1 MQIAADILNPTLKGA
16 EYRSTHKLAV
26 IGVLGDRAPKVSSR
40 GSRFYNIDRWTVR
53 VFTREMCKWAQG
65 NPQCIPT
72 IKEIG
77 EWVRTANSET
87 VPMREIVI
95 ANTPAKLRLRTAL
108 ALTGGAY
115 HEAFH
120 TYYSCLRPL
129 TAAEMAE
136 LVIPR
141 WARVPDWSR
150 YYKLLQDW
158 SNIIED
164 IRIERL
170 GRVEFEGSVTKLH
183 DLQDFILAQ
192 EAKGLA
198 NARAHGGA
206 NVKRNALSVVTA
218 TFRDVGLGYNTD
230 TQQET
235 LAGYRAENP
244 EAVLLVLGAGKG
256 NPGPLTGLLKETIA
270 LPETDDTGCIR
281 VAMDVIGVLYEE
293 SSEEDP
299 ANDPDNEEHQPG
311 EPQKT
316 ACPKCG
322 AKGSKLVIRPKSNG
336 RGGKDPL
343 KGILTCSVC
352 GFQTEVDLKP
362 KQQGVLQAPPQA
374 PPQDTPKFEGFDK
387 DEDKSQCG
395 GGSAGEGEESDDSD
409 DSDDASGQGKQGDDS
424 EGDDSEGDDS
434 EGDDSE
440 GDDSS
445 GGGSEGDPSDE
456 DSDDGSG
463 GGSGESDEDGDESD
477 EDGKGSGDKS
487 DEDEEGDE
495 GDEDDG
501 AGGEGDE
508 DDDTHEGND
517 WSDDDDLTGD
527 GDEDADDG
535 ELGDLDEGG
544 TVGAV
549 ADNESHTDADG
560 DENNDGAPGGGHNY
574 EAPEIEG
581 NDWSKLVDEALEGAE
596 DENGLRDNNS
606 ALEEAVGDE
615 AEDEERGEGGVK
627 VGERP
632 WRPYDPAQDEFLLVG
647 PSRGGKDHDRD
658 LATRL
663 YASVKDEASF
673 LRSRLRTIVK
683 ALEMNTVIHG
693 TRRGRRLSGRFLVDS
708 RNTLKGGQQ
717 PKRAYTQIDEAIDT
731 SLSAAIVLDQS
742 GSMSGSLKDV
752 TRILCA
758 ITEPLDAL
766 GCPVQVSGFRDGQR
780 WSDPG
785 TEGRDGYHRFNA
797 IVHDIFK
804 RFDEPL
810 RSVKWRFA
818 NTRATGGT
826 PMADGVQFG
835 LDSLSARTEG
845 HRILFVITDGQ
856 PNGGHAQII
865 ARQCRLAKAAGVH
878 VIGVGLGNGARYVTG
893 VFPDSVWTPR
903 ISDMPKALIAKLN
916 ELIDVKASK
925 RGKRIANTG

>member
-1 MQIAADILNPTLKGA
+1 MQTAADIDNPTLKGA

-87 VPMREIVI
+87 VPLREIVI

-129 TAAEMAE
+129 NAVEMAK

-170 GRVEFEGSVTKLH
+170 GREEFPGSLTKLH
-183 DLQDFILAQ
+183 DLQDFILGQ

-230 TQQET
+230 TQQEA

-256 NPGPLTGLLKETIA
+256 NPGPLTALLKETIA
-270 LPETDDTGCIR
+270 LPEKDDTGCIR
-281 VAMDVIGVLYEE
+281 VAMDVIGVLYDE

-316 ACPKCG
+316 VCPKCG

-362 KQQGVLQAPPQA
+362 KQQGAGQA
-374 PPQDTPKFEGFDK
+374 PPQDPDHTPKFEGFDK
-387 DEDKSQCG
+387 DEDEAQPQQG
-395 GGSAGEGEESDDSD
+395 GGAGEGEESDDSD
-409 DSDDASGQGKQGDDS
+409 DAEGAEGAGGQGKPS
-424 EGDDSEGDDS
+424 
-434 EGDDSE
+434 DDSE

-445 GGGSEGDPSDE
+445 GGGSEGDESDE
-456 DSDDGSG
+456 SDDSGEGSGEGTSEEADDGDESDDGKGSG
-463 GGSGESDEDGDESD
+463 GESEDEDGDE
-477 EDGKGSGDKS
+477 
-487 DEDEEGDE
+487 
-495 GDEDDG
+495 DG
-501 AGGEGDE
+501 AGGEG
-508 DDDTHEGND
+508 DDTHEGND
-517 WSDDDDLTGD
+517 WTDDDLTGD
-527 GDEDADDG
+527 GDDSEDTDDG

-549 ADNESHTDADG
+549 ADNKSHTDADG

-581 NDWSKLVDEALEGAE
+581 NDWSKLADEALEGAE
-596 DENGLRDNNS
+596 DDNGLKDNNT

-615 AEDEERGEGGVK
+615 VDDEERGEGGVRA
-627 VGERP
+627 GERP

-708 RNTLKGGQQ
+708 RNTLMGGQQ

-742 GSMSGSLKDV
+742 GSMSGCLKDV

-785 TEGRDGYHRFNA
+785 PEGHGGGYHRFNA

-835 LDSLSARTEG
+835 LDSLSGRTEG

-865 ARQCRLAKAAGVH
+865 ARQCRLARTAGVH
-878 VIGVGLGNGARYVTG
+878 VIGVGLGHGARYVTG

-925 RGKRIANTG
+925 RGKRIASTG